1 VSELEIQRR
10 SQIESLAYC
19 GLAIALMVVFMQT
32 IGVWRWL
39 TDALGKTGAILVP
52 FVLAVVVF
60 GTVLSIRLYAG
71 HSLRLRWSYL
81 IVAALVSAI
90 ALYIPDPQFPAK
102 RIHVAEFMLLAFL
115 IRRGFCRWTGG
126 IPLITLTAI
135 CGIVL
140 GAHDELL
147 QGLHPDRRFGHTDI
161 VVDGLASIAGALA
174 GHGLKLYDNIPKR
187 DVDWIFPPLWA
198 LVLVAAG
205 FIAFLFPLPAFQE
218 LPLPL
223 WTLVPLSLSALMW
236 YTLDQ
241 TPRPLGD
248 PASVI
253 VWLVFLMIFYPVLTH
268 MTSVVFQ

>member
-1 VSELEIQRR
+1 MSELQIQKR
-10 SQIESLAYC
+10 SQIESLVYC
-19 GLAIALMVVFMQT
+19 GLAVALMVLFMLT
-32 IGVWRWL
+32 VGLWRWL
-39 TDALGKTGAILVP
+39 TDELGKTGAMLVP
-52 FVLAVVVF
+52 FVVAVVVF
-60 GTVLSIRLYAG
+60 GTAWAIHLYTG
-71 HSLRLRWSYL
+71 RSRRPRWSYL

-102 RIHVAEFMLLAFL
+102 RIHVAEFLLLAFL
-115 IRRGFCRWTGG
+115 IRRGFCRWTDG

-187 DVDWIFPPLWA
+187 KIDWVCPPRWVLA
-198 LVLVAAG
+198 LVAAG
-205 FIAFLFPLPAFQE
+205 FIVFLYPLPAFRE

-223 WTLVPLSLSALMW
+223 WTLIPLSFFALMW
-236 YTLDQ
+236 YVLDR
-241 TPRPLGD
+241 TSRLIGD
-248 PASVI
+248 PASII
-253 VWLVFLMIFYPVLTH
+253 VWLVFLMISYPILTH
-268 MTSVVFQ
+268 MTSAVFQ

>member
-1 VSELEIQRR
+1 MSELEIQRR

-39 TDALGKTGAILVP
+39 ADALGKTGAILVP

-71 HSLRLRWSYL
+71 HSLRLRWPYL
-81 IVAALVSAI
+81 IVAAVVSAI

-102 RIHVAEFMLLAFL
+102 RIHVAEFMLLVFL
-115 IRRGFCRWTGG
+115 VRRGFCRWTGG

-147 QGLHPDRRFGHTDI
+147 QGLHPDRRFGRTDI

-187 DVDWIFPPLWA
+187 DINWVVPSR
-198 LVLVAAG
+198 LVLVLIAVG
-205 FIAFLFPLPAFQE
+205 FIAFLFPLPAFQK

-223 WTLVPLSLSALMW
+223 WTLIPISFSAFMW
-236 YTLDQ
+236 YTLDR
-241 TPRPLGD
+241 TPRPVGD
-248 PASVI
+248 PASI
-253 VWLVFLMIFYPVLTH
+253 ITWLVFLMIVYPIVTH
-268 MTSVVFQ
+268 TTSAVFQ